1 MSTYNVC
8 PSASRTSSR
17 LLLPLSKLCKLPGD
31 DMVERIGLGTM
42 ATSLQVNGQSL
53 Q

>member
-17 LLLPLSKLCKLPGD
+17 LLLPLSKVCKLPD
-31 DMVERIGLGTM
+31 DNLVERIGLGTM
-42 ATSLQVNGQSL
+42 ATNLQVNGQRL